1 MEERVSARMHDAI
14 VAELVEKYDVKSQVL
29 RLLANMERPL
39 DLDDRV
45 RTLLAEARANPWET
59 PLDAIAEAEA
69 ARLLA
74 GRV

>member
-1 MEERVSARMHDAI
+1 
-14 VAELVEKYDVKSQVL
+14 
-29 RLLANMERPL
+29 MERPV

-45 RTLLAEARANPWET
+45 RALLAEARANPWET

-74 GRV
+74 ERV